1 MISLSGERSIMQ
13 SDTAFIGKPRK
24 RIHNYLTSTV
34 SLQNSLLSP
43 FFWSRSLK
51 LIFRLYRIYSQTDCT
66 STRAVCVP
74 CWNASALW
82 KANARET
89 VVCLSNFF
97 FSLFFFFFE
106 VSSLRA
112 VHKTSPDLGRDAW
125 TSEVTR
131 WHHSVP
137 VFALQS
143 VTLTKCLLNFPKT
156 YRISTHRSPEVKSV
170 CCFFYFQNI
179 TFFVEVGA
187 GVDPSRPWVT
197 VRAWPVHHWT
207 HSRTMFLFRGSKQ
220 ERRHPG
226 MGRTCK
232 CLKVRQKFHFSA
244 KYVEKFNILNIY
256 F

>member
-13 SDTAFIGKPRK
+13 SDTTFIGKPRK
-24 RIHNYLTSTV
+24 RIHNYFTSTV

-43 FFWSRSLK
+43 FFGHVLCNWSSGF
-51 LIFRLYRIYSQTDCT
+51 IYRIYSQTDCT
-66 STRAVCVP
+66 SARAVCVP

-82 KANARET
+82 KASARET

-97 FSLFFFFFE
+97 FLFFFSE

-112 VHKTSPDLGRDAW
+112 VHKTCPDLGRDAW

-156 YRISTHRSPEVKSV
+156 YRISTHRSP
-170 CCFFYFQNI
+170 
-179 TFFVEVGA
+179 
-187 GVDPSRPWVT
+187 
-197 VRAWPVHHWT
+197 
-207 HSRTMFLFRGSKQ
+207 
-220 ERRHPG
+220 
-226 MGRTCK
+226 
-232 CLKVRQKFHFSA
+232 
-244 KYVEKFNILNIY
+244 
-256 F
+256 